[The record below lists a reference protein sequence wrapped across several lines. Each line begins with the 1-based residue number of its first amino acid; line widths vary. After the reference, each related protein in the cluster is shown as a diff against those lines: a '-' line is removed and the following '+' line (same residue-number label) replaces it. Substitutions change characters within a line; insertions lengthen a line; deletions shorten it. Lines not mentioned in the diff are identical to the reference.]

1 MDANIRI
8 DGTIDVNEKIDV
20 NFHQYMHGIERFL
33 EKFYDV
39 GDLEFKTIYE
49 NIEVIG
55 DKYQNFYEY
64 GDIYTRIGDANETI
78 I

>member
-1 MDANIRI
+1 
-8 DGTIDVNEKIDV
+8 
-20 NFHQYMHGIERFL
+20 MHGIERFF

-39 GDLEFKTIYE
+39 GDLEFKTIYD

-55 DKYQNFYEY
+55 DKYQNFDEY
-64 GDIYTRIGDANETI
+64 GDVYTRIGDANETI